1 MTAAHVRPGGRGRAR
16 TGALVAGLLCANSL
30 PHLATAAAG
39 RRHLTPIG
47 GAESSRWINAAWGA
61 ANLIGGL
68 ALIAHSTRG
77 EGFSGG
83 SSREEGRFARTVRGE
98 GAAGSVRGEKRWD
111 SRLVAFDLGA
121 AVFAA
126 WMAASEAT
134 LQVNWSPPED

>member
-1 MTAAHVRPGGRGRAR
+1 MTAARVRPGGRGRAR
-16 TGALVAGLLCANSL
+16 TGAFVAGLLCANSL

-39 RRHLTPIG
+39 RCHLTPIG
-47 GAESSRWINAAWGA
+47 GAESSRGINAAWGA

-68 ALIAHSTRG
+68 ALIAHSARG
-77 EGFSGG
+77 EGLS
-83 SSREEGRFARTVRGE
+83 
-98 GAAGSVRGEKRWD
+98 AGSVRGEERWD